1 MRGTEARSADQTA
14 RSVKKKK
21 KLQRRVKAISPREAR
36 KNLYFHFSVVRMG
49 SRGTFVLCTLGSRCT
64 SSNTKIDAAERRRVA
79 IAKVGRGNS
88 GHGVIRATSTLQ
100 QERSIHWILASSE
113 L

>member
-1 MRGTEARSADQTA
+1 MLYVHDVTRLCSVRGVNAYLKTQQCVT
-14 RSVKKKK
+14 
-21 KLQRRVKAISPREAR
+21 
-36 KNLYFHFSVVRMG
+36 
-49 SRGTFVLCTLGSRCT
+49 
-64 SSNTKIDAAERRRVA
+64 
-79 IAKVGRGNS
+79 KVGRGNS

>member
-1 MRGTEARSADQTA
+1 MKVRAS
-14 RSVKKKK
+14 
-21 KLQRRVKAISPREAR
+21 ISI
-36 KNLYFHFSVVRMG
+36 V
-49 SRGTFVLCTLGSRCT
+49 
-64 SSNTKIDAAERRRVA
+64 IDG
-79 IAKVGRGNS
+79 KVGRGNS

>member
-1 MRGTEARSADQTA
+1 MPEVVCRNPEVVFEALYLSVLLTVVLLGHWTDTLISCRQISVLSQFSRFEKFNKCGT
-14 RSVKKKK
+14 
-21 KLQRRVKAISPREAR
+21 
-36 KNLYFHFSVVRMG
+36 
-49 SRGTFVLCTLGSRCT
+49 
-64 SSNTKIDAAERRRVA
+64 
-79 IAKVGRGNS
+79 KVGRGNS